1 MTTKKIGSLHQGIVF
16 NELAKFVP
24 EIRPTTVDSWGYNEI
39 NFFHNTL
46 HGKIPSLDINFF
58 GLKFLQNEYSE
69 WLNTSY
75 NIFFQSDVKNIP
87 KLLTNCEALFDK
99 NILRIKKL
107 VHDIGDVSKLIH
119 KDIYDDSNIITHKFV
134 REVNN
139 KL

>member
-1 MTTKKIGSLHQGIVF
+1 M
-16 NELAKFVP
+16 
-24 EIRPTTVDSWGYNEI
+24 
-39 NFFHNTL
+39 
-46 HGKIPSLDINFF
+46 PSLDINFF
-58 GLKFLQNEYSE
+58 RLKISSNEFSE

>member
-1 MTTKKIGSLHQGIVF
+1 M
-16 NELAKFVP
+16 
-24 EIRPTTVDSWGYNEI
+24 
-39 NFFHNTL
+39 
-46 HGKIPSLDINFF
+46 DINVF

-75 NIFFQSDVKNIP
+75 NIFFQSAVKNIP
-87 KLLTNCEALFDK
+87 KSLTNCEALFDK

-119 KDIYDDSNIITHKFV
+119 KEKKEFFLYDESNIITHKFV
-134 REVNN
+134 REVNK